1 MKIAIQAADLDADR
15 IDGTRVYILNMLR
28 FFGGLAPTDEFYLY
42 HKKNFNPALVPP
54 TFSNYKIVEKHFPF
68 FFSPFHRPLSLS
80 LFFFAPIASELNP
93 ALSRALLSFFPLLSA
108 LESEQAPP
116 RDRGV

>member
-68 FFSPFHRPLSLS
+68 FWTQTR
-80 LFFFAPIASELNP
+80 FAWELQKNKPQQLWMP
-93 ALSRALLSFFPLLSA
+93 AQF
-108 LESEQAPP
+108 
-116 RDRGV
+116 